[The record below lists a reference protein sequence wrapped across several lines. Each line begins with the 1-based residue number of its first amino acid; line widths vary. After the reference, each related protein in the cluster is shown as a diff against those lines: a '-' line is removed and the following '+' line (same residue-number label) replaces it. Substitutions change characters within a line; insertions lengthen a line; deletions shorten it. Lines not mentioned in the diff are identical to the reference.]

1 MSLTDRIAE
10 ARSRQNNEQSDY
22 PRRTEWDVIDAPVEQ
37 LDDTDSTNE
46 PARDFSSPASYD
58 RFLNNQTSD
67 IGVDSEFNVVDAP
80 VDQLDEASSTPMF
93 DHMIAELN
101 SKRLT
106 ERLGALP
113 SPAPEQPRGLSSAQ
127 AEALQEFALGTD
139 VNAAHETALRMVA
152 RQERKEKRGEIYA
165 KVRRK
170 IGALAIASSEIVIGN
185 ALLASDKAGDLT
197 MKGMD
202 KVDTQMTYV
211 GDKLNQKAADTRRTI
226 QDKKFEARG
235 KWDTFSTERE
245 AKKAFKKA
253 EKQMLIEGI
262 KLDRRIIKDMKKAR
276 KDDRRFDRSMRNKE
290 RREKMS
296 ATWDMTK
303 NTFKLGA
310 ESARESIDDKVDRTR
325 KHNQIA
331 RRRARLAKVALRS
344 NGANNA

>member
-10 ARSRQNNEQSDY
+10 ARSRQNNEQSNY
-22 PRRTEWDVIDAPVEQ
+22 PRRTEWDIIDAPVEQ
-37 LDDTDSTNE
+37 LDDTGSTHE

-58 RFLNNQTSD
+58 RFLTEQTSD

-80 VDQLDEASSTPMF
+80 VDQLDGASDTPMF
-93 DHMIAELN
+93 DQMVAEQN
-101 SKRLT
+101 AKRLT
-106 ERLGALP
+106 ERLGELP
-113 SPAPEQPRGLSSAQ
+113 SPAPEQSRGLSSAQ

-139 VNAAHETALRMVA
+139 VNAAHKTALRMVA
-152 RQERKEKRGEIYA
+152 RQERQEKRGEFYS

-170 IGALAIASSEIVIGN
+170 IGTLALASSEIMIGN
-185 ALLASDKAGDLT
+185 VLLASDKAGDLA

-202 KVDTQMTYV
+202 KVDTQLTQV
-211 GDKLNQKAADTRRTI
+211 GDKLNQKATDTKRAL

-235 KWDTFSTERE
+235 KWDTFSSERE

-276 KDDRRFDRSMRNKE
+276 KDDKRFERGMRNKA
-290 RREKMS
+290 RREKMN

-310 ESARESIDDKVDRTR
+310 ESVGESIDDKVERTR
-325 KHNQIA
+325 KHNQLA
-331 RRRARLAKVALRS
+331 RRRARLAKVAMRS
-344 NGANNA
+344 NGANNV